1 MVCKLIIVLGI
12 YLLLLLGFLQLWNL
26 ENFCQFVWNEWK
38 AHYKKSGLLMLHLCG
53 LSHIQRG

>member
-26 ENFCQFVWNEWK
+26 ENFCQFV
-38 AHYKKSGLLMLHLCG
+38 
-53 LSHIQRG
+53 